1 MKQFLGGMAAASVL
15 WVSILIAQAT
25 GKIDLLGW
33 VGLEEDEEVPVE
45 DATAVE
51 AAPDES
57 DRKTPRRRKGKRR
70 IRRKPG
76 SPMPEETY
84 DLSEG
89 VAGDALGTPG
99 AKELTMGSAG
109 GEDQLSAKEID
120 QGIDRV
126 FRGIERC
133 LVLAPPGAP
142 TTGKLTV
149 GMSIASNGAVTKVNL
164 KGPGVMITG
173 EVGACFRRIVKT
185 IRYRSFDGPSMVV
198 HYPIVFD

>member
-1 MKQFLGGMAAASVL
+1 MKQFLGGLAAASIF
-15 WVSILIAQAT
+15 WISILFAQVT

-33 VGLEEDEEVPVE
+33 VGQEETEDVPAEEETVAE
-45 DATAVE
+45 TASDD
-51 AAPDES
+51 PD
-57 DRKTPRRRKGKRR
+57 KTTKKRRKGKRR
-70 IRRKPG
+70 IRRRPG
-76 SPMPEETY
+76 APMPEETY

-89 VAGDALGTPG
+89 VAGDALGAPG
-99 AKELTMGSAG
+99 VKELAMGSAG

-133 LVLAPPGAP
+133 LVLTPPGAP

-149 GMSIASNGAVTKVNL
+149 GMSIASSGKVTKVNL
-164 KGPGVMITG
+164 RGPNVMITG
-173 EVGACFRRIVKT
+173 EVGACFRRIVGT